1 MASAK
6 PQATPEPDEIPDEE
20 HTDAAI
26 EEATTSAADPVDVGK
41 GRTEIYEATRPD
53 GVRLRITRN
62 LDTGRQHIEEV

>member
-6 PQATPEPDEIPDEE
+6 PQATPEPNEIAEE
-20 HTDAAI
+20 GPT
-26 EEATTSAADPVDVGK
+26 EPSVEQETSSAVDPVDVGT